1 MIEDALATV
10 DMNERLA
17 KYAEL
22 QEYVVELCP
31 SLFIYDYGATVCIQ
45 DHVKIP
51 AVEDPSA
58 AVLVIATT
66 TFTDAGK

>member
-22 QEYVVELCP
+22 QEYIMELCP
-31 SLFIYDYGATVCIQ
+31 SLFI
-45 DHVKIP
+45 
-51 AVEDPSA
+51 
-58 AVLVIATT
+58 
-66 TFTDAGK
+66 